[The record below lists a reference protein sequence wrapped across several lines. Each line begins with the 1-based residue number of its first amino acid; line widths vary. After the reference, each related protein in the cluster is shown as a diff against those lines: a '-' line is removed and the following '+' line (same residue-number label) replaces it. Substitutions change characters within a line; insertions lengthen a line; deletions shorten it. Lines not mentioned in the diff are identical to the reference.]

1 MTECWVTFWTWK
13 GMRFMC
19 DWDDQKDAAVHAT
32 ILSEAGRLDVS
43 TLKREEMDIPAE
55 LEERVRKRLEARAA
69 ARAYAMQEAA
79 S

>member
-1 MTECWVTFWTWK
+1 MTDCWVTFWTWK

-43 TLKREEMDIPAE
+43 TLKREEVDIPADVE
-55 LEERVRKRLEARAA
+55 QRVAERLRQRAA